1 MSKIHQESLYCH
13 YRRQVKNAPGSHAD
27 QRHSNEDNPAL
38 ILEAQANFPTSAEY
52 EEIPA
57 ERTGI

>member
-1 MSKIHQESLYCH
+1 MHQESLYCL
-13 YRRQVKNAPGSHAD
+13 YRRQATKAPESHD
-27 QRHSNEDNPAL
+27 GRRHSNEDNPAL